1 MIRDEKQLAAL
12 LGSVRRFMDET
23 AIPNEERVER
33 ENAIPEDIVDRMR
46 SLGFFGWSIPEEYGG
61 AGLTTE
67 ELCLANMEI
76 SQCAVAYRARAGTNT
91 GIGSEAI
98 IQDGTDAQKR
108 LYLPRLATGEITGCL
123 AVTEPNAG

>member
-1 MIRDEKQLAAL
+1 MIRDPKLLAKL
-12 LGSVRRFMDET
+12 LDTTRAFVREV

-33 ENAIPEDIVDRMR
+33 DNEIPADIVAQMR
-46 SLGFFGWSIPEEYGG
+46 TLGFFGWSIPEEYGG

-91 GIGSEAI
+91 GIGAGSVRARTVKMSAI
-98 IQDGTDAQKR
+98 GAFVI
-108 LYLPRLATGEITGCL
+108 
-123 AVTEPNAG
+123 